1 MLDQAFSIFKIKP
14 DYDLSIMMPGQNLAQ
29 ITARAIERL
38 DPILTFEKPDIILI
52 QGDTTT
58 ALCGA
63 LVGYYQKIKVGH
75 VEAGLRTGN
84 KFAPFPEEIN
94 RILISRLTD
103 YYFAPTEHAK
113 MNLIKEG
120 ITESAIFVTGNTVID
135 ALLWVRARVHEN
147 RPNLPDGLI
156 DALKNKR
163 LVLVTGHRRESFGEG
178 FENICNAI
186 NDVSAQYPDVLF
198 VYPVHLNPN
207 VRKSVYRILVQN
219 PRTWLIE
226 PLPYASF
233 VWLMDQAT
241 IILTDSGGVQEEAPA
256 LGKPILVMRNTT
268 ERPEGIESGNAK
280 LVGVLRSQIADALI
294 KLLGD
299 AKMYAAMAKISYP
312 FGKGEAAKKIVNVL
326 MQL

>member
-1 MLDQAFSIFKIKP
+1 
-14 DYDLSIMMPGQNLAQ
+14 
-29 ITARAIERL
+29 
-38 DPILTFEKPDIILI
+38 
-52 QGDTTT
+52 
-58 ALCGA
+58 
-63 LVGYYQKIKVGH
+63 
-75 VEAGLRTGN
+75 
-84 KFAPFPEEIN
+84 
-94 RILISRLTD
+94 
-103 YYFAPTEHAK
+103 
-113 MNLIKEG
+113 
-120 ITESAIFVTGNTVID
+120 
-135 ALLWVRARVHEN
+135 
-147 RPNLPDGLI
+147 
-156 DALKNKR
+156 
-163 LVLVTGHRRESFGEG
+163 
-178 FENICNAI
+178 
-186 NDVSAQYPDVLF
+186 VSAQYPDVLF